1 MSYTLY
7 ILVLKKFYI
16 ENNLISLNEK
26 YKYDLDYYHENAV
39 KNYWKYPK
47 IGIKSYNLMK

>member
-1 MSYTLY
+1 MNLYT
-7 ILVLKKFYI
+7 IHPFQKFYI

-39 KNYWKYPK
+39 KNYWKYPNRNK
-47 IGIKSYNLMK
+47 II